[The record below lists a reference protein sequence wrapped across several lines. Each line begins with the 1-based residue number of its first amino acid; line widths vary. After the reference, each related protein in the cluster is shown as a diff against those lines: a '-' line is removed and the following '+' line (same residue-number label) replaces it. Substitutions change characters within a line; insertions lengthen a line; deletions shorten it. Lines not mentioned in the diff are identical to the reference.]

1 MYILPFFLLFLIWIS
16 YSKARTQRKEL
27 EQEAAFWQK
36 EEEANA
42 TRRKDISLLDYVRIP
57 LDQLPIGIRPQ
68 DETLADC
75 EAQILALADEKIL
88 NLTGK
93 TNTEIKLAYGAANL
107 PFLDE
112 CDQRFTNLA
121 RTMQRWGARLYE
133 LSLTQEAKCVLA
145 FAVSWG
151 SDIKGSYVLLG
162 RIYREERNEAA
173 LEDLKARA
181 GSLHSLMKEPI
192 LKALSEL

>member
-1 MYILPFFLLFLIWIS
+1 MYILPFFLLFLVWIS
-16 YSKARTQRKEL
+16 YSKARTQRKER

-57 LDQLPIGIRPQ
+57 LDQLPFGIRPK

-75 EAQILALADEKIL
+75 EAQIRALADQKIL

-112 CDQRFTNLA
+112 CDQRFTSLA

-133 LSLTQEAKCVLA
+133 LSLTQEAKCVLSY
-145 FAVSWG
+145 AVSWG

-162 RIYREERNEAA
+162 RIYREEHNTAA
-173 LEDLKARA
+173 LADLKERAR
-181 GSLHSLMKEPI
+181 LLNSLMKEPI
-192 LKALSEL
+192 LKALAEL

>member
-1 MYILPFFLLFLIWIS
+1 
-16 YSKARTQRKEL
+16 
-27 EQEAAFWQK
+27 
-36 EEEANA
+36 
-42 TRRKDISLLDYVRIP
+42 
-57 LDQLPIGIRPQ
+57 
-68 DETLADC
+68 
-75 EAQILALADEKIL
+75 
-88 NLTGK
+88 
-93 TNTEIKLAYGAANL
+93 
-107 PFLDE
+107 
-112 CDQRFTNLA
+112 
-121 RTMQRWGARLYE
+121 MQRWGARLYE